1 MIDTCGSYLQRQV
14 TTDQRFVGAY
24 QRNSSGLV
32 DLSPALPVKIF
43 SINNPIIRLRS
54 LTRLHPRHKMED
66 MHFQSWS
73 LSDKGLKRH
82 GNQDS
87 FMVDE
92 RAGVFIVADGVGGH
106 MGGEVASALAVET
119 AREVIAHPKANM
131 FTPKEVLMQAYRE
144 SNFRIFQRA
153 HQEAKLSGMGTT
165 MVMAYVRASRLYIA
179 NVGDSRCYLYRK
191 PYVWQL
197 TEDHSLV
204 NEQIRMGILSE
215 EVARKTIAKN
225 VITRSVGFEP
235 EVFPDII
242 EREITVN
249 DTYILCSDGL
259 SGMITDQRIAQIL
272 NEAALEKAAP
282 QLLQQALTNGGD
294 DNVTVL
300 VLNFQ
305 E

>member
-1 MIDTCGSYLQRQV
+1 
-14 TTDQRFVGAY
+14 
-24 QRNSSGLV
+24 
-32 DLSPALPVKIF
+32 
-43 SINNPIIRLRS
+43 
-54 LTRLHPRHKMED
+54 

-73 LSDKGLKRH
+73 LSDKGLKRL

-119 AREVIAHPKANM
+119 AREVIAHPKAHM
-131 FTPKEVLMQAYRE
+131 FTPREVLMQAYRE
-144 SNFRIFQRA
+144 SNFRIFQRSS
-153 HQEAKLSGMGTT
+153 QEAKLSGMGTT
-165 MVMAYVRASRLYIA
+165 MVMAYVRGSRLYIA

-204 NEQIRMGILSE
+204 NEQIRMGILTE

-249 DTYILCSDGL
+249 DTYVLCSDGL
-259 SGMITDQRIAQIL
+259 SGMITDQKMAQIM
-272 NEAALEKAAP
+272 NEVSLEKSAP
-282 QLLQQALTNGGD
+282 LLLQQALAHGGD